1 MKKIGLILLLSVM
14 CFNLTGCQTSEEKET
29 PVDNEKQTSYV
40 EEETV
45 EVLVAKFNTEVVDN
59 TELFPASNDYL
70 TVSDNVYWYGLMS
83 GVYLAVIPVEF
94 TNDASNEI
102 VDYMILQVDKVGEYE
117 SNATEYLKCLIKA
130 NNEELTEEEI
140 EELITNSKE
149 SENIIKGIEVDYVEN
164 DDVSEYRVIRLY
176 K

>member
-1 MKKIGLILLLSVM
+1 MKKIGLILLLGVM
-14 CFNLTGCQTSEEKET
+14 CFNLTGCQSSEEEV
-29 PVDNEKQTSYV
+29 PVDNEKQTNYV

-45 EVLVAKFNTEVVDN
+45 EILVAKFNTEVVDN

-70 TVSDNVYWYGLMS
+70 TVSDNAYWYGLMS
-83 GVYLAVIPVEF
+83 GFYLAVVPVEF

-102 VDYMILQVDKVGEYE
+102 VDYMILQVDKGGEYE
-117 SNATEYLKCLIKA
+117 NNATEYLKYLIKA

-140 EELITNSKE
+140 EDLISNSKE
-149 SENIIKGIEVDYVEN
+149 NENIIKGIEVDYVEN